1 MPALVIDLR
10 TLYGETAKLAE
21 LPEYETRVLDM
32 AGAGQDIVLTGQAPI
47 WLYLRIAHR
56 LHGRAR
62 RLAYRSP
69 TLIEGDLVIFDHDA
83 Y

>member
-1 MPALVIDLR
+1 MPMIVIDLR

-21 LPEYETRVLDM
+21 LSEYEARVLEL
-32 AGAGQDIVLTGQAPI
+32 AGSGEDIVLTGQAPI

-56 LHGRAR
+56 LHGHAR
-62 RLAYRSP
+62 RLAYRAP
-69 TLIEGDLVIFDHDA
+69 ALTEGDLVIFDHDA